1 MRGATVA
8 NAESAYSIEQFM
20 TDARAAVAADGVT
33 EGSLQAIG
41 ERLRRLCGTE
51 QLRSKG
57 ELTSMHGTESTAAVL
72 HSEGQEGLTLVLAKF
87 TDQAPTPVHDHGAW
101 AVACVVQG
109 RDHYY
114 AWERLDDGA
123 DPEKAVVRIASER
136 ELGPGDVIYWRD
148 PPHDIHSQQGIG
160 GSVWELIL
168 FGKNTMIRPR
178 HYFNTQTGNVREA
191 MPL

>member
-1 MRGATVA
+1 MT

-20 TDARAAVAADGVT
+20 ADARAAVAADGVT
-33 EGSLQAIG
+33 EGCLQAIG
-41 ERLRRLCGTE
+41 ERLRRLSGTE
-51 QLRSKG
+51 QLLSNS
-57 ELTSMHGTESTAAVL
+57 ELTSMHGSESTATVL
-72 HSEGQEGLTLVLAKF
+72 QSEGAEGLTLVLAKF

-123 DPEKAVVRIASER
+123 DPEKAEVRIASER
-136 ELGPGDVIYWRD
+136 ELGPGDVTYWLD

-160 GSVWELIL
+160 GPVWELIL

-178 HYFNTQTGNVREA
+178 HYFDPQTGNVREA
-191 MPL
+191 LPL

>member
-1 MRGATVA
+1 MTDS
-8 NAESAYSIEQFM
+8 ESAYSVEQFM
-20 TDARAAVAADGVT
+20 ADARAAVAADGVT

-41 ERLRRLCGTE
+41 EMLRHLSE
-51 QLRSKG
+51 AQQLLSSG
-57 ELTSMHGTESTAAVL
+57 ELTSMHGTESTATVL
-72 HSEGQEGLTLVLAKF
+72 HSEGPEGLTLVLAKF

-109 RDHYY
+109 RDQYS

-123 DPEKAVVRIASER
+123 DPEKADVRVALAR
-136 ELGPGDVIYWRD
+136 ELGPGDVIYWLD

-160 GSVWELIL
+160 GPVWELIL

-178 HYFNTQTGNVREA
+178 HYFDTETGRVREA
-191 MPL
+191 LPL